1 MIVFFKKIFLV
12 LVMWLFLISW
22 FSWWNEVYADDDI
35 HTVPTEEEIEARD
48 AKNQKNF
55 DDSRVEPMQINVRD
69 LYWTDPSVAPSV
81 ETAEELISNIIGFMT
96 ILIPSLAVLW
106 VMAWW
111 VMIMV
116 SRDDEDI
123 LNRWKMSVIY
133 SIVWLIISIVA
144 YLIIQIIQSIL
155 ASIWS

>member
-1 MIVFFKKIFLV
+1 
-12 LVMWLFLISW
+12 MWLFLISW